1 MRLLRSPITQ
11 FLLIGFLTVAAIV
24 VGINVLADRA
34 ASDEAIQEARGT
46 TEVLARSVAQ
56 PDLPARLVAGRPG
69 AIDRFDRSVLKRLL
83 VGDVQHVNI
92 RAADGRIIYSDRTYL
107 IGQQYPLAQDK
118 QQVLADG
125 GTGSVQADPEAAADS
140 STDGTSGM
148 VQIYTSIQTRKG
160 QPLLFEAFYT
170 LDQIEARSAQI
181 YSAFRWISVAP
192 LLLLILVVTLML
204 RVLSAQ
210 LTSAA
215 KERERLLRSAIDASE
230 AERRRIARDLH
241 DGVVQDLAGVA
252 FSVSALSRDP
262 VTPAGPRA
270 TLAVAGGALRGSLKA
285 LRSLVAEIHPPDL
298 HADGLAAAL
307 ADLIAPAGSVGMQ
320 ASVSVEGTE
329 SASRDTAALIW
340 RVAQEAVR
348 NAIRHSQASTLA
360 VTVRGENGRI
370 CLEVVDDGVGFDPVA
385 TTDPSSYGLRG
396 LRTLVADSGGE
407 LTVHSSPGEGTEVR
421 MEVDAQ

>member
-11 FLLIGFLTVAAIV
+11 FLLIGFVTVAAIV

-92 RAADGRIIYSDRTYL
+92 RSADGRIIYSDRTYL
-107 IGQQYPLAQDK
+107 IGQQYPLAPDK
-118 QQVLADG
+118 QQVLAAG
-125 GTGSVQADPEAAADS
+125 GTGSVQADPEDAADS
-140 STDGTSGM
+140 SADGTTGM
-148 VQIYTSIQTRKG
+148 VLIYTAIETRKG

-170 LDQIEARSAQI
+170 FDQIETRRAQI
-181 YSAFRWISVAP
+181 FSAFRWIIVAP

-204 RVLSAQ
+204 RVLTAQ
-210 LTSAA
+210 LTNAA
-215 KERERLLRSAIDASE
+215 QERERLLRSAIDASE

-241 DGVVQDLAGVA
+241 DGVVQDLAGVS

-262 VTPAGPRA
+262 VTPSGPRA
-270 TLAVAGGALRGSLKA
+270 TLAVAGSALRDSLKA

-307 ADLIAPAGSVGMQ
+307 ADLIAPAASAGIQ
-320 ASVSVEGTE
+320 ASVSLEGTE
-329 SASRDTAALIW
+329 TASRDRAALVW

-360 VTVRGENGRI
+360 VTVRGEGGRI
-370 CLEVVDDGVGFDPVA
+370 CLEVVDDGVGFDPA
-385 TTDPSSYGLRG
+385 AAADPSSYGLRG

-407 LTVHSSPGEGTEVR
+407 LTVQSSPGEGTEVR